1 MEKIS
6 LRGAR
11 VNAGL
16 QVDEVTEVLGITR
29 QWLYKLE
36 SDSSNITY
44 ERLMKLSELY
54 HIPYEELFIGRE
66 SDYHEQLES
75 GQGFNDSLVD
85 VLQKESARISQE
97 IGKLVASDTDR
108 PGEVTELTEKS
119 ITILDHIG
127 KLLFNE
133 VK

>member
-36 SDSSNITY
+36 LDSSNITY
-44 ERLMKLSELY
+44 DRLVILANLY
-54 HIPYEELFIGRE
+54 HVPLKELFIGRE
-66 SDYHEQLES
+66 SDYHRQLEA
-75 GQGFNDSLVD
+75 GKGFKDS
-85 VLQKESARISQE
+85 I
-97 IGKLVASDTDR
+97 
-108 PGEVTELTEKS
+108 
-119 ITILDHIG
+119 
-127 KLLFNE
+127 NE
-133 VK
+133 VFDREIKRLHKEHSKVYNSSCDLDELRKISDKTIEVLNLIIKN